1 MRLARTIVL
10 CAVPALAAACATVPK
25 QAVTLSAAVGTRLAD
40 MQSAHEK
47 AISGYFQLTRER
59 VESFLADRWIPDY
72 LGALVKEADFVN
84 VLTTAKGIKD
94 DQETSLKAELD
105 KAGVPK
111 ASQPGI
117 VAAVSSAF
125 ANPERGKLALLFSEQ
140 AVQDIEAKRRSLLD
154 PINAQEKLAMT
165 ELRTAYA
172 QLIEA
177 QSTVTGHLS
186 SVRKVTEAQDDAL
199 ARLGLLRQRD
209 EAIDKA
215 ININEEVGGILNKG
229 KNAIETLKDLEA
241 RLKPSPAPAVA
252 PVARSATQ

>member
-1 MRLARTIVL
+1 MRLTRAIVL
-10 CAVPALAAACATVPK
+10 CVVSTAGAACATVPK
-25 QAVTLSAAVGTRLAD
+25 QAVVLSAAVGTRLAD
-40 MQSAHEK
+40 MEAAHEK
-47 AISGYFQLTRER
+47 AISSYFQLTRER

-84 VLTTAKGIKD
+84 VLVTAKGIKD
-94 DQETSLKAELD
+94 DQESSLKAELD

-117 VAAVSSAF
+117 LAAVSSAF
-125 ANPERGKLALLFSEQ
+125 ANPERGRLALLFSEQ
-140 AVQDIEAKRRSLLD
+140 AVHDIEAKRRSLID
-154 PINAQEKLAMT
+154 PINIQEKQALA
-165 ELRTAYA
+165 ELRGAYA

-177 QSTVTGHLS
+177 QSTVTGHLN
-186 SVRKVTEAQDDAL
+186 SVQKVTEAQDEAI

-241 RLKPSPAPAVA
+241 RLKPASTPAAG
-252 PVARSATQ
+252 PVAAAATR

>member
-1 MRLARTIVL
+1 VL
-10 CAVPALAAACATVPK
+10 CALPALAAACATVPR

-72 LGALVKEADFVN
+72 LSALVIEGKLVN
-84 VLTTAKGIKD
+84 RLATAKGLKD
-94 DQETSLKAELD
+94 DQEAALKVELD
-105 KAGVPK
+105 KAGIPM
-111 ASQPGI
+111 ASQTGI
-117 VAAVSSAF
+117 LAAVNSSL
-125 ANPERGKLALLFSEQ
+125 ANPERGRLALLFSEQ
-140 AVQDIEAKRRSLLD
+140 AIEDIEAKRRSLVD
-154 PINAQEKLAMT
+154 PINAQEKQALA
-165 ELRTAYA
+165 ELRSAYA
-172 QLIEA
+172 QLISA
-177 QSTVTGHLS
+177 QSTITGHLT
-186 SVRKVTEAQDDAL
+186 SVQKVTEAQDEAL
-199 ARLGLLRQRD
+199 GKLGLLRQRD